1 MNIITDL
8 GFSNGFAH
16 FGGWFGDSIASQVN
30 PHQILL
36 KSEVSEK
43 SSACRGLLWMSN
55 PNDQA
60 ESIRAW

>member
-8 GFSNGFAH
+8 GCSNGFAH

-36 KSEVSEK
+36 KS
-43 SSACRGLLWMSN
+43 
-55 PNDQA
+55 
-60 ESIRAW
+60 